1 MKTVD
6 KIDREVLDFILAV
19 SRSSHPKEFAG
30 VLRAKGGVIKEVL
43 VLPGTLSSE
52 ESAVLRLHMLPIDPS
67 ACGTVH
73 SHPSPATSPSENDLL
88 LFAKF
93 GCIHII
99 TAFPYDEKSWKA
111 YDHRGEEV
119 ILKIVG

>member
-19 SRSSHPKEFAG
+19 SRSSYPKEFAG

-73 SHPSPATSPSENDLL
+73 SHPSPAASPSGDDLL
-88 LFAKF
+88 LFTKF
-93 GCIHII
+93 GRIHII

-111 YDHRGEEV
+111 YNHRGEEV

>member
-6 KIDREVLDFILAV
+6 KIEREVLDFILAV
-19 SRSSHPKEFAG
+19 SRSSYPKEFAG

-73 SHPSPATSPSENDLL
+73 SHPSPAASPSGDDLL
-88 LFAKF
+88 LFTKF
-93 GCIHII
+93 GRIHII
-99 TAFPYDEKSWKA
+99 TAVPYDEKSWKA
-111 YDHRGEEV
+111 YNHRGEEV

>member
-19 SRSSHPKEFAG
+19 SRSSYPKEFAG

-73 SHPSPATSPSENDLL
+73 SHPSPAASPSGDDLL
-88 LFAKF
+88 LFTKF
-93 GCIHII
+93 GRIHII
-99 TAFPYDEKSWKA
+99 TAVPYDEKSWKA
-111 YDHRGEEV
+111 YNHRGEEV